1 MRQLLDPIA
10 MALAAVAVIVA
21 VGCPA
26 RQISRRTP
34 QREKPPQRTTVAP
47 AAAHASAAPLVA
59 ALSVGQTGN
68 QKVRDQLKKP
78 PARRRRILPV
88 EPIPVEPNTVPP
100 VALTEQLQEACWF
113 KVGDEFPDLQLP
125 TLAGAAQPLSSFT
138 GGKPTVVVIWSPEN
152 AYAREELADL
162 PKLLAPFG
170 ESVSAVTIGWG
181 APAQAIRD
189 AVEPLGLELP
199 VLVDAE
205 RMALPAKT
213 PVFLPQTYLLDANRK
228 VVWFDLEYSRS
239 TRRQLAKAL
248 SVLLGQK

>member
-1 MRQLLDPIA
+1 
-10 MALAAVAVIVA
+10 
-21 VGCPA
+21 
-26 RQISRRTP
+26 
-34 QREKPPQRTTVAP
+34 
-47 AAAHASAAPLVA
+47 
-59 ALSVGQTGN
+59 
-68 QKVRDQLKKP
+68 
-78 PARRRRILPV
+78 LPV
-88 EPIPVEPNTVPP
+88 EPIPVEPNTVPT

-125 TLAGAAQPLSSFT
+125 TLAGAARPLSSLT
-138 GGKPTVVVIWSPEN
+138 GGKPTLVVIWSPES

-170 ESVSAVTIGWG
+170 ETVSAVTIGWG

-199 VLVDAE
+199 VLVDAN
-205 RMALPAKT
+205 RQALPAKS

-228 VVWFDLEYSRS
+228 VLWFDLEYSRS

-248 SVLLGQK
+248 RVTLGQK